1 MTTLTFHRPQDSY
14 DLANWGGG
22 YRSIQTSSY
31 AQVTDGVHAIDFYG
45 SFTYNSTGITSGVV
59 TGLFWSQ
66 SGTAVVSISGLNLSS
81 TKILNSTPM
90 GLMAEVLKGN
100 DTIVGSYG
108 NDAFYGYTGNDTF
121 VGGLGVDTVAYDG
134 GRSQVTVNASGSGYK
149 VSTFGKV
156 DALSGIERIALGD
169 GSVLALDMKPGENA
183 GSAYRIYQAAFDRKP
198 DLSGLKYWIKQMD
211 AGASLTQV
219 AQGVVNSTE
228 FKALNP
234 TNDSTA
240 LINNFYLHVLHRAP
254 DAAGLQY
261 WSTAAANGL
270 RPHEI
275 LAAFS
280 ESTENVNGTAGALKD
295 GIWM

>member
-14 DLANWGGG
+14 DLADWGG
-22 YRSIQTSSY
+22 YRSILTSSHF
-31 AQVTDGVHAIDFYG
+31 QITDGFHATDVYG
-45 SFTYNSTGITSGVV
+45 FFADNSTGVTSGLV
-59 TGLFWSQ
+59 TGFVWSQ
-66 SGTAVVSISGLNLSS
+66 SGAPVVSISGLNLNFL
-81 TKILNSTPM
+81 KALNSTPA
-90 GLMAEVLKGN
+90 GILAEVLKGN
-100 DTIVGSYG
+100 DTIIGSYD
-108 NDAFYGYTGNDTF
+108 NDVFYGYTGNDTF
-121 VGGLGVDTVAYDG
+121 VGGLGVDTAAYDG
-134 GRSQVTVNASGSGYK
+134 GRSQVTVSASGSGYK

-156 DALSGIERIALGD
+156 DTLSGIERIALGD
-169 GSVLALDMKPGENA
+169 GSVLALDVKPGENA